1 MNEIKDSYMFLS
13 AYFIV
18 VIMQNIITMTGYSN
32 EYEGAW
38 VYNVLP
44 IKNKSNIY
52 TGTFKSSIYKLGIPS
67 FIILSIIFIGIFE
80 IKVVKHLLI
89 IFLSEIFVS
98 MLTFKFNEKILPFSK
113 PYNIGD
119 SSKNIFV
126 VFRCIFITGILLLIH
141 FGIILMNNN
150 MLIYIYLLALIII
163 VRMSWKVVF
172 KINNKN

>member
-1 MNEIKDSYMFLS
+1 
-13 AYFIV
+13 
-18 VIMQNIITMTGYSN
+18 
-32 EYEGAW
+32 
-38 VYNVLP
+38 
-44 IKNKSNIY
+44 
-52 TGTFKSSIYKLGIPS
+52 
-67 FIILSIIFIGIFE
+67 
-80 IKVVKHLLI
+80 
-89 IFLSEIFVS
+89 

-126 VFRCIFITGILLLIH
+126 VFRGIFITGILLLIH